1 MVGPMTSPDD
11 KLSVAVSLLAIAEKE
26 LQLAIEQLQGG
37 DRGDKQMVSLVVQA
51 AFDKLAA
58 ARHSLEELR
67 VIGVTR
73 PT

>member
-1 MVGPMTSPDD
+1 MNTPEE
-11 KLSVAVSLLAIAEKE
+11 KLAVAVALLAIAEKE

-58 ARHSLEELR
+58 ARHTLEDVR
-67 VIGVTR
+67 IT
-73 PT
+73 PTSG

>member
-1 MVGPMTSPDD
+1 MSASED
-11 KLSVAVSLLAIAEKE
+11 KLAVAVALLSIAEKE

-58 ARHSLEELR
+58 ARHALEDVR
-67 VIGVTR
+67 FP
-73 PT
+73 PTSG